1 MEEQQM
7 KLLRFEFSLERR
19 PEGTS
24 VFAIKKKKSC
34 EIDSPNGNLCEGDVR
49 E

>member
-19 PEGTS
+19 PEGIS
-24 VFAIKKKKSC
+24 VFAIKKK
-34 EIDSPNGNLCEGDVR
+34 IV
-49 E
+49 